1 MDLARRYVPGVP
13 DDNEPASRTRARSD
27 VLPGAEVLEKVLRF
41 SMPVRSSDQE
51 VSRDKLSGLSARDIA
66 VAMDL
71 VHQAAQS
78 LRVAEERA
86 REGEART
93 QALLHRATEELR
105 TYEAQLVATETRAR
119 AAEIRAE
126 DSDARALEAETW
138 LRQIFETIS
147 EELPGAR

>member
-1 MDLARRYVPGVP
+1 MDLARRYVPGMP
-13 DDNEPASRTRARSD
+13 DDDEPARARVRSD
-27 VLPGAEVLEKVLRF
+27 VLPGIEGLEKVLRF
-41 SMPVRSSDQE
+41 SMPGRQSEPE
-51 VSRDKLSGLSARDIA
+51 VARDKLSGFSARDIA

-78 LRVAEERA
+78 IRLAEDRA

-105 TYEAQLVATETRAR
+105 NAEARLLAAETRAR

-126 DSDARALEAETW
+126 DSDTRAREAENW
-138 LRQIFETIS
+138 LRQIFATIS
-147 EELPGAR
+147 EELPGSR